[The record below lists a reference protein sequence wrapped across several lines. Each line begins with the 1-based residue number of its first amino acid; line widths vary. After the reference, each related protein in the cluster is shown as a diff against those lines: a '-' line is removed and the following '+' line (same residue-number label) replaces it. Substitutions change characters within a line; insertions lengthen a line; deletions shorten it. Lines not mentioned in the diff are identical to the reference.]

1 MKLIYEAA
9 NSIEAHLIL
18 NLLEQ
23 SHLSA
28 RIDGEYLQGGVGDIQ
43 AIGIVRVMV
52 DEEDYDAADEIIKQ
66 WDASQPEP
74 EKPGQASDTRCSVL
88 VPGTIG
94 FVLGVVFT
102 LSFFIKH

>member
-28 RIDGEYLQGGVGDIQ
+28 RIDGEYLQGGVGDLQ

-52 DEEDYDAADEIIKQ
+52 DEADYDAAKEIVDH

-74 EKPGQASDTRCSVL
+74 DATNQISAPGYPL
-88 VPGTIG
+88 LLPGVIG
-94 FVLGVVFT
+94 FVLGVIVT
-102 LSFFIKH
+102 LLLIA